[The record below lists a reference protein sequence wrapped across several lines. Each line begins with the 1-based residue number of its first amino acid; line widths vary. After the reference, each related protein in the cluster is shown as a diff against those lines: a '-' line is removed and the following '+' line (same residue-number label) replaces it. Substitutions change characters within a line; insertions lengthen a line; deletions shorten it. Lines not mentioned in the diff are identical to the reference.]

1 MPTIAQHIEEI
12 RNIDVGNHTID
23 KIRKRNWD
31 ALNYPEKDA
40 LHRAIFTTDEIT
52 LSRAEVKAETDVKT
66 KIMKV
71 LMWGYQ
77 TPSGRP
83 PKATFENIANHLT
96 ELEAIFSRIQN
107 QNLNAAQK
115 RDTFANLQTVR
126 GLGPGGI
133 ATNSKLF
140 YFFNVSFE
148 GKKCLILDSILASKL
163 NLFDDF
169 AGTEWKAVPKCYS
182 SYLNRM
188 DELAEI
194 HHVSSEQ
201 LELFLFG
208 YFRN

>member
-1 MPTIAQHIEEI
+1 MRKIKMPTIAQHIEEI

-107 QNLNAAQK
+107 QNLNLMK
-115 RDTFANLQTVR
+115 N
-126 GLGPGGI
+126 
-133 ATNSKLF
+133 
-140 YFFNVSFE
+140 
-148 GKKCLILDSILASKL
+148 
-163 NLFDDF
+163 
-169 AGTEWKAVPKCYS
+169 
-182 SYLNRM
+182 
-188 DELAEI
+188 
-194 HHVSSEQ
+194 
-201 LELFLFG
+201 
-208 YFRN
+208 

>member
-77 TPSGRP
+77 MPSGGLHRQY
-83 PKATFENIANHLT
+83 FVSIVNNLNV
-96 ELEAIFSRIQN
+96 LESVFAEIQN
-107 QNLNAAQK
+107 KNLNAAEINDVFDRFRAVK
-115 RDTFANLQTVR
+115 
-126 GLGPGGI
+126 GLGI
-133 ATNSKLF
+133 STYTKLL

-148 GKKCLILDSILASKL
+148 GKKCLILDKWVLKSL
-163 NLFDDF
+163 NYFDEF
-169 AGTEWKAVPKCYS
+169 AGTDWQKTEVCYLT
-182 SYLNRM
+182 YLNRM

-208 YFRN
+208 YFRNQKK

>member
-1 MPTIAQHIEEI
+1 MHSTL
-12 RNIDVGNHTID
+12 
-23 KIRKRNWD
+23 RK
-31 ALNYPEKDA
+31 
-40 LHRAIFTTDEIT
+40 
-52 LSRAEVKAETDVKT
+52 SET
-66 KIMKV
+66 
-71 LMWGYQ
+71 LMWEYQ

-126 GLGPGGI
+126 GLGHGGI

-140 YFFNVSFE
+140 YFFNV
-148 GKKCLILDSILASKL
+148 
-163 NLFDDF
+163 
-169 AGTEWKAVPKCYS
+169 KCYS

-201 LELFLFG
+201 LEKFLFT
-208 YFRN
+208 YQA